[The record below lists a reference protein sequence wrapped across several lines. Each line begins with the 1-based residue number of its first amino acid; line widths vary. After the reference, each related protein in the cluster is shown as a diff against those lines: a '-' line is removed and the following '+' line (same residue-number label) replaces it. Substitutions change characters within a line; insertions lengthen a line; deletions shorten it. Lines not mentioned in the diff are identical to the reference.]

1 MRFLYF
7 KLILLLSLST
17 AIAQQKPVSCGT
29 SDEALPRDILD
40 KMARLPA
47 IMEQQKARLQN
58 GEMNICRIGVEI
70 DYETYIKF
78 EQDTNLIFRQ
88 VQEDIRKVS
97 EVYEREINTRMV
109 VTSIRIFKTSD
120 ADPFAKTYDIFELL
134 SILAGI
140 APANQDFDKRVY
152 LFTKTVMGA
161 GGVGNLD
168 GKYSVTPLG
177 NPRVA
182 MHEFGH
188 NFSSPHTHNCS
199 WPGGPIDFCANIEG
213 TCYDKALEA
222 LQDNSGTLMS
232 YCERESTFHPL
243 CQALMRDHADRL
255 FTKITSTPAAP
266 ELSANMQVSR
276 GDFLYWN
283 PSTAALSY
291 EVTYATNADFSGSKT
306 ASVPFNG
313 FQIREAA
320 TVNTLFIKIRALN
333 GFGASS
339 WSQPVSV
346 KIGSEKLSPPEINVP
361 ATPPIFENG
370 TVAKLSYS
378 SVPGATSYEIQIGN
392 PADALFESPYLQLVS
407 TTSEVQYTAVLSTIL
422 HWRVRAV
429 NEQGHSKWSE
439 PGYFSINPTQ
449 TFPLSIPFYRAAP
462 RTFPFSYSP
471 SSSHVKVR
479 VSVASNRDFSNA
491 IFMKEYNHVGP
502 VTDVISNLPANSS
515 LFFRLEEWNEDETY
529 YPKTKIKD
537 YIFPFSTE
545 NTTLPAGLTF
555 LSSIAPDVFNH
566 AFPRIVPTSKNIW
579 LASRTKGFVR
589 VDRKD
594 FKYQVLNRGNT
605 DGHLGYLDLPAPIQ
619 ATDSQKVMIM
629 SFQTNSS
636 FLRSEFSDD
645 KPSKPAPLNTLK
657 FIGYISGNSPLQ
669 GLYWG
674 NSVIYKEVNNALVPL
689 KTFNTD
695 WIIRKVIVRSDKAWI
710 LTTNYRGQGEITV
723 IETGSGTELERINS
737 TTHPELLPG
746 MESFLLGTDGKM
758 MILQYDPATT
768 GNRISMWDN
777 QTWTTLDRWDPL
789 VSAGTIQS
797 IASSRSGEFY
807 ALVSGRQTRI
817 LKYNGSKWEPVG
829 TDIPLQ
835 DLATNMEIDA
845 DDNFWLSGWYGLAR
859 LTPTKFDLI
868 STDKA
873 DYCANDSVTLS
884 LTVTDQKIAAEKFT
898 VVLTKTD
905 GQSVSIADLGLQNQ
919 RINFKIPDSFAGNDI
934 ELKAKTMDPELAA
947 PTSLHVN
954 VRPLPTAKLSID
966 KPELIPLIDTATIT
980 IALTGEKP
988 WVFFLSNQ
996 DSLGTELP
1004 VYKIPFTLSQ
1014 QADLELSITRIS
1026 DRYCTNYTQSNV
1038 IRIIANSITGVAEPT
1053 WPKVSIYPN
1062 PSSDKIV
1069 IQHTNQNGKPAAY
1082 YISDIRGNI
1091 LETRQILEK
1100 LTEWDISKLGAG
1112 NYILWTVH
1120 HGHKRSWKIVKN

>member
-1 MRFLYF
+1 MRFLCF
-7 KLILLLSLST
+7 KLLLLLSLS
-17 AIAQQKPVSCGT
+17 AAVAQQKPIACGT
-29 SDEALPRDILD
+29 SDEALPPHILD
-40 KMARLPA
+40 KMARLPV
-47 IMEQQKARLQN
+47 IMEQQKARLGA

-88 VQEDIRKVS
+88 VQEDIREVS

-109 VTSIRIFKTSD
+109 VTSIRIFKNPGT
-120 ADPFAKTYDIFELL
+120 DPFAKTYDIFELIDIL
-134 SILAGI
+134 SNM

-168 GKYSVTPLG
+168 GKFSVTPLG
-177 NPRVA
+177 NPKIA

-188 NFSSPHTHNCS
+188 NFASPRTHNCS
-199 WPGGPIDFCANIEG
+199 WPGGPIDFCENVEG
-213 TCYDKALEA
+213 GCYDKALEE

-232 YCERESTFHPL
+232 YCEREATFHPL

-266 ELSANMQVSR
+266 EISADVLVSR
-276 GDFLYWN
+276 GDFLYWK

-291 EVTYATNADFSGSKT
+291 EISYSTNADFSGSKNV
-306 ASVPFNG
+306 SVPFNG
-313 FQIREAA
+313 FQIKGVGTA
-320 TVNTLFIKIRALN
+320 NTLFVKVRAVN
-333 GFGASS
+333 GFGVSS

-346 KIGSEKLSPPEINVP
+346 KIGSEKLSPPEINMP

-392 PADALFESPYLQLVS
+392 PVDASFQSPYLQLVS

-429 NEQGHSKWSE
+429 NDQGHSKWSE
-439 PGYFSINPTQ
+439 PGYFSINPAP
-449 TFPLSIPFYRAAP
+449 TFPLSIPFHQTAP

-502 VTDVISNLPANSS
+502 VTDVVSNLPANSN
-515 LFFRLEEWNEDETY
+515 LFFRLEEWNEDDTY

-537 YIFPFSTE
+537 YILPFSTA

-555 LSSIAPDVFNH
+555 LSPIAPDVFNQ
-566 AFPRIVPTSKNIW
+566 AFPRIVLTSKNIW

-605 DGHLGYLDLPAPIQ
+605 DGHLGYLDLPAPLQ
-619 ATDSQKVMIM
+619 AADSQKVLIM

-645 KPSKPAPLNTLK
+645 KPSEPIPLSPLK
-657 FIGYISGNSPLQ
+657 FFGSISGTNPLQ
-669 GLYWG
+669 GFYWD

-689 KTFNTD
+689 KTFGTD

-710 LTTNYRGQGEITV
+710 LTANYRRQGEITV
-723 IETGSGTELERINS
+723 IETHSGKELERINS
-737 TTHPELLPG
+737 ATHPELLPG
-746 MESFLLGTDGKM
+746 MESFSLAPDGKM
-758 MILQYDPATT
+758 MILQYDPATG
-768 GNRISMWDN
+768 GNRISMWNN
-777 QTWTTLDRWDPL
+777 QTWTTLGRWDPL
-789 VSAGTIQS
+789 VLGGTIQS
-797 IASSRSGEFY
+797 IASSRPGEFY
-807 ALVSGRQTRI
+807 ALVSGGQTRI
-817 LKYNGSKWEPVG
+817 LKYNGSKWEPMG
-829 TDIPLQ
+829 TDIPLK

-868 STDKA
+868 SADKA
-873 DYCANDSVTLS
+873 DYCANDSITLS
-884 LTVTDQKIAAEKFT
+884 MMVTDQKIAAKKFT

-905 GQSVSIADLGLQNQ
+905 GQSVSLANLGLQNQ
-919 RINFKIPDSFAGNDI
+919 RIDFKIPDSFAGNDI
-934 ELKAKTMDPELAA
+934 ELKVKTMDPELIA
-947 PTSLHVN
+947 PTSLRVN
-954 VRPLPTAKLSID
+954 IRALPTAKMSID
-966 KPELIPLIDTATIT
+966 KPELIPLIDTAAIT
-980 IALTGEKP
+980 IELTGEKP

-1026 DRYCTNYTQSNV
+1026 DRYCANYTQGNA
-1038 IRIIANSITGVAEPT
+1038 IRIIATSITGVAEPT

-1069 IQHTNQNGKPAAY
+1069 IHYTDQNGKPAPY
-1082 YISDIRGNI
+1082 YISDVRGNI
-1091 LETRQILEK
+1091 LGTRQIREK

-1120 HGHKRSWKIVKN
+1120 NGNKRSWKIVKN